1 MDAAIRRS
9 SREEG
14 SALLLALLVL
24 AALSILATT
33 AVVTSMGERNLS
45 RYESGSVQALGV
57 AETGVAYAKRAI
69 VDRTATMTDSDGDG
83 RPDFELTDSLAWG
96 GTYHVMAEAS
106 DVKGLGIT
114 AYQSNGFAI
123 VSEGEFR
130 GARRRVKVEIVH
142 DSFLKFARF
151 VSTNTLSY
159 ACNATISGEVY
170 TGANLDIPSNCGVNQ
185 QDQFLESVFAVGT
198 IPNAAYGTFFRGYVT
213 GADTIDLS
221 NSFDWTDMRNK
232 ARGLA
237 AGSNAC
243 ERRGSV
249 GIYFNLGTVDPLL
262 LNGQGVPNT
271 GVLRLDQFDFHNT
284 TLAPPDTVITY
295 GGTAVMNT
303 VTGQRLKAREFNGII
318 FFEND
323 ANVKG
328 KMDGVSARN
337 ITIFATRYIYVRGD
351 IITGHTGFNPV
362 PPHPADNSGDPN
374 NIGLVA
380 ESWIIVH
387 KTVNRI
393 LRIDAALLSRT
404 ATWGFNAG
412 VQSAAITVPTPQ
424 PAAGPPTFPAGCYP
438 SMAGTQPL
446 DLDLDNITGETPR
459 NNDPSPGEGWNENL
473 ITADTWVLNIT
484 GPIITTGSGDA
495 YPWNNA
501 TIISRAAGSTRRY
514 NYDMDMTDFPPPCF
528 PVPLNL
534 YNDVSW
540 TEIFEVRSPLAS
552 HLPN

>member
-33 AVVTSMGERNLS
+33 AIVTSMGERNLS

-57 AETGVAYAKRAI
+57 AETGIAYAKRAI
-69 VDRTATMTDSDGDG
+69 VDRTVTMTDDDGDG
-83 RPDFELTDSLAWG
+83 RPEFELEDSLSWG
-96 GTYHVMAEAS
+96 GTYRVIAEAS
-106 DVKGLGIT
+106 DVKGLGIS

-123 VSEGEFR
+123 VSEGNYR

-170 TGANLDIPSNCGVNQ
+170 TGADLDIPSGCAANRE
-185 QDQFLESVFAVGT
+185 DKFLESVYAVGD
-198 IPNAAYGTFFRGYVT
+198 IPNAASGIFYRGYVT

-221 NSFDWTDMRNK
+221 NSFNWTDMRAK

-249 GIYFNLGTVDPLL
+249 GIYFPASGTMPLTLASGILELNL
-262 LNGQGVPNT
+262 
-271 GVLRLDQFDFHNT
+271 FSFHNT
-284 TLAPPDTVITY
+284 TTAFAPDTVITY
-295 GGTAVMNT
+295 NGIPVANSVTATNHMHPW
-303 VTGQRLKAREFNGII
+303 EFNGII

-323 ANVKG
+323 AHVKG

-337 ITIFATRYIYVRGD
+337 ITIFATRHIYVRGD
-351 IITGHTGFNPV
+351 IITGHTGYNPV
-362 PPHPADNSGDPN
+362 TLAADNSGDPAN
-374 NIGLVA
+374 VGLVA
-380 ESWIIVH
+380 ENWIIIH
-387 KTVNRI
+387 KTVNRV
-393 LRIDAALLSRT
+393 LQIDAALLSRT
-404 ATWGFNAG
+404 ATWGFNSS
-412 VQSAAITVPTPQ
+412 VQSCTLTGNPPVPS
-424 PAAGPPTFPAGCYP
+424 AGCYL
-438 SMAGTQPL
+438 SMAGTHSPPL
-446 DLDLDNITGETPR
+446 DLDLDNIPGETPL
-459 NNDPSPGEGWNENL
+459 NNDPEVGEGWNEATL
-473 ITADTWVLNIT
+473 TASTWVLNIT

-495 YPWNNA
+495 WPWNNA
-501 TIISRAAGSTRRY
+501 TIIANSGVGSTRRY
-514 NYDMDMTDFPPPCF
+514 NYDMDMTEFPPPCF

-534 YNDVSW
+534 YKDVSW
-540 TEIFEVRSPLAS
+540 TEIFEVRTPLAS
-552 HLPN
+552 CLPN

>member
-1 MDAAIRRS
+1 MHAATRRS

-33 AVVTSMGERNLS
+33 AIVTSMGERNLS
-45 RYESGSVQALGV
+45 RYESASVQALGV
-57 AETGVAYAKRAI
+57 AETGIAYAKRAI
-69 VDRTATMTDSDGDG
+69 VDRTVTMGDADSDG
-83 RPDFELTDSLAWG
+83 RPDFELSDSLSWG

-159 ACNATISGEVY
+159 ACAATISGEVY
-170 TGANLDIPSNCGVNQ
+170 TGANLDIPNNCGAGR

-198 IPNAAYGTFFRGYVT
+198 IPNAAYGTFYRGYVT

-221 NSFDWTDMRNK
+221 NSFNWTDMRAK
-232 ARGLA
+232 SRGLA
-237 AGSNAC
+237 TGSNAC

-249 GIYFNLGTVDPLL
+249 GIYFNLGTVDPLS
-262 LNGQGVPNT
+262 LNAQAAPNT
-271 GVLRLDQFDFHNT
+271 GVLRLDLFDFHNVA
-284 TLAPPDTVITY
+284 LDPDTVISY
-295 GGTAVMNT
+295 NGVAVRNT
-303 VTGQRLKAREFNGII
+303 VTGANHMHPSEFNGII

-328 KMDGVSARN
+328 TMNGVSARN
-337 ITIFATRYIYVRGD
+337 VTIFATRYIYVRGD

-362 PPHPADNSGDPN
+362 TRLPDSSGNPN

-380 ESWIIVH
+380 ESWIIIH

-404 ATWGFNAG
+404 ATWGFNG
-412 VQSAAITVPTPQ
+412 SVQTCNIT
-424 PAAGPPTFPAGCYP
+424 GNPPVVPAGCYI
-438 SMAGTQPL
+438 SGAGTQPL
-446 DLDLDNITGETPR
+446 DLDLDGISGETPL
-459 NNDPSPGEGWNENL
+459 NNDPVLNEGWNENL

-501 TIISRAAGSTRRY
+501 TIISRAGLGATRRY
-514 NYDMDMTDFPPPCF
+514 NYDMDMTEFPPPCF

-534 YNDVSW
+534 YKDVSW
-540 TEIFEVRSPLAS
+540 TEIFEVSTPLAS
-552 HLPN
+552 CLPN

>member
-9 SREEG
+9 SREKG

-33 AVVTSMGERNLS
+33 AVVTSMGERNIS
-45 RYESGSVQALGV
+45 RYESASVQALGV

-69 VDRTATMTDSDGDG
+69 VDRTITMTDADGDG
-83 RPDFELTDSLAWG
+83 RPEFELTDSLSWG
-96 GTYHVMAEAS
+96 GVYRVVAEAS

-114 AYQSNGFAI
+114 AYQSNGFTI

-130 GARRRVKVEIVH
+130 GARRRVKAEIVH

-151 VSTNTLSY
+151 VSSNTLSY

-170 TGANLDIPSNCGVNQ
+170 TGANLDIPNNCAVNQ

-198 IPNAAYGTFFRGYVT
+198 IPNASHHTFFRGYVT

-221 NSFDWTDMRNK
+221 NSFNWTDMRNK

-249 GIYFNLGTVDPLL
+249 GIYFPASGTLPLTL
-262 LNGQGVPNT
+262 VG
-271 GVLRLDQFDFHNT
+271 GVLQLNLFDFHNA
-284 TLAPPDTVITY
+284 TLFAPDTVITY
-295 GGTAVMNT
+295 NGIAVANS
-303 VTGQRLKAREFNGII
+303 VTGALHLHPSEFNGII

-328 KMDGVSARN
+328 TANGVSARN

-351 IITGHTGFNPV
+351 IITGHTGYNPV
-362 PPHPADNSGDPN
+362 TRLPDSSGDPN

-380 ESWIIVH
+380 ESWIIIH

-404 ATWGFNAG
+404 ATWGFNGA
-412 VQSAAITVPTPQ
+412 VQTCNITGDPPVVPVTTP
-424 PAAGPPTFPAGCYP
+424 ASYP

-446 DLDLDNITGETPR
+446 DLDLDNITGESPV
-459 NNDPSPGEGWNENL
+459 NNDPVTGEGWNENL

-514 NYDMDMTDFPPPCF
+514 NFDMDMTEFPPPCF
-528 PVPLNL
+528 PVPLNM
-534 YNDVSW
+534 YKDVSW
-540 TEIFEVRSPLAS
+540 TEIFDVRTPLAAC
-552 HLPN
+552 LPN

>member
-69 VDRTATMTDSDGDG
+69 VDRTVTMTDADSDG

-106 DVKGLGIT
+106 DIKGLGIT

-123 VSEGEFR
+123 VSEGEYR

-151 VSTNTLSY
+151 VS
-159 ACNATISGEVY
+159 ATSVTYGCSAVLSGEVY
-170 TGANLDIPSNCGVNQ
+170 TGGDIDVPSSCAAGKQ
-185 QDQFLESVFAVGT
+185 CQFLESAFAVGD
-198 IPNAAYGTFFRGYVT
+198 IPNAAHHTFHRGYVT
-213 GADTIDLS
+213 DADTIDLS
-221 NSFDWTDMRNK
+221 NSFNWTDMRSK
-232 ARGLA
+232 AKGTA
-237 AGSNAC
+237 VGGSAC

-249 GIYFNLGTVDPLL
+249 GIWINLNTVDPLRL
-262 LNGQGVPNT
+262 QDQAAPNT
-271 GVLRLDQFDFHNT
+271 GVLLLERFDFHNA
-284 TLAPPDTVITY
+284 TLDAPDTVITY
-295 GGTAVMNT
+295 RRDDGSLIPVLNT
-303 VTGQRLKAREFNGII
+303 VTGLHLRASAFNGIV

-323 ANVKG
+323 AKVKG
-328 KMDGVSARN
+328 TPDGVSARN
-337 ITIFATRYIYVRGD
+337 LTIFATRYIIIRGD
-351 IITGHTGFNPV
+351 IITGRTGFDPV
-362 PPHPADNSGDPN
+362 TRAPDNSGDPV

-380 ESWIIVH
+380 ESYVQID
-387 KTVNRI
+387 KTVNHI

-404 ATWGFNAG
+404 QTWGWGAQG
-412 VQSAAITVPTPQ
+412 SKSTATYPTGASAAQTP
-424 PAAGPPTFPAGCYP
+424 
-438 SMAGTQPL
+438 PL
-446 DLDLDNITGETPR
+446 DLDLDNIHGENPK
-459 NNDPSPGEGWNENL
+459 NNDPGTGEGWNEL
-473 ITADTWVLNIT
+473 TITAATWVLNIS
-484 GPIITTGSGDA
+484 GPIITVGSGDA
-495 YPWNNA
+495 YPWSDGG
-501 TIISRAAGSTRRY
+501 IIGAAAGPTRRY
-514 NYDMDMTDFPPPCF
+514 NYDMDMTEFPPPCF

-534 YNDVSW
+534 YKDVSW
-540 TEIFEVRSPLAS
+540 TEVFEVRTPLAS
-552 HLPN
+552 CLPN

>member
-33 AVVTSMGERNLS
+33 AIVTSMGERNLS
-45 RYESGSVQALGV
+45 RYEAGSVQALGV
-57 AETGVAYAKRAI
+57 AETGIAYAKRAI
-69 VDRTATMTDSDGDG
+69 VDRTVTMTDADGDG
-83 RPDFELTDSLAWG
+83 RPGFELTDSLPWG

-106 DVKGLGIT
+106 DIKGLGIT
-114 AYQSNGFAI
+114 AYQSNGFAL
-123 VSEGEFR
+123 VSEGAFH

-151 VSTNTLSY
+151 VSNNTLSY

-170 TGANLDIPSNCGVNQ
+170 TGANLDIPNNCAANQ
-185 QDQFLESVFAVGT
+185 QDKFLESVFAVGT
-198 IPNAAYGTFFRGYVT
+198 IPNAASGTFYRGYVT

-221 NSFDWTDMRNK
+221 NSFNWNDMRNK

-249 GIYFNLGTVDPLL
+249 GIYFPASGTLPLTL
-262 LNGQGVPNT
+262 VG
-271 GVLRLDQFDFHNT
+271 GVLQLNLFDFHNV
-284 TLAPPDTVITY
+284 TLFPPDTVITY
-295 GGTAVMNT
+295 NGAAVANS
-303 VTGQRLKAREFNGII
+303 VTGANHLHPSEFNGII

-328 KMDGVSARN
+328 TMDGVSARN

-362 PPHPADNSGDPN
+362 TRAPNNSGDPN

-380 ESWIIVH
+380 ESWIMIH

-404 ATWGFNAG
+404 ATWGFNGA
-412 VQSAAITVPTPQ
+412 VQSCGLTGTPPIVPPS
-424 PAAGPPTFPAGCYP
+424 GCYI
-438 SMAGTQPL
+438 SMAGAQPL
-446 DLDLDNITGETPR
+446 DLDLDNITGETPV
-459 NNDPSPGEGWNENL
+459 NNDPVPGEGWNENL

-495 YPWNNA
+495 YPWNDSN
-501 TIISRAAGSTRRY
+501 IIGRAAGSTRRY
-514 NYDMDMTDFPPPCF
+514 NYDMDMTEFPPPCF

-534 YNDVSW
+534 YKDVSW
-540 TEIFEVRSPLAS
+540 TEIFDVRAPLAS
-552 HLPN
+552 CLPN

>member
-33 AVVTSMGERNLS
+33 AIVTSMGERNLS
-45 RYESGSVQALGV
+45 RYESSSVQALGV
-57 AETGVAYAKRAI
+57 AETGIAYAKRAI
-69 VDRTATMTDSDGDG
+69 VDRTVTMTDADGDG
-83 RPDFELTDSLAWG
+83 RPGFELTDSLAWG

-106 DVKGLGIT
+106 DIKGLGIT
-114 AYQSNGFAI
+114 AYQSNGFAL
-123 VSEGEFR
+123 VSEGTFH

-151 VSTNTLSY
+151 VSNNTLSY
-159 ACNATISGEVY
+159 ACNATVSGEVY
-170 TGANLDIPSNCGVNQ
+170 TGANLDIPNNCATNQ
-185 QDQFLESVFAVGT
+185 QDEFLESVFAVGS
-198 IPNAAYGTFFRGYVT
+198 IPNAAYGTFYRGYVT

-221 NSFDWTDMRNK
+221 NSFNWNDMRNK

-243 ERRGSV
+243 ERKGSV
-249 GIYFNLGTVDPLL
+249 GIYFPASGTLPLTL
-262 LNGQGVPNT
+262 VG
-271 GVLRLDQFDFHNT
+271 GVLQLNLFDFHNV
-284 TLAPPDTVITY
+284 TLFPPDTVIAY
-295 GGTAVMNT
+295 NGVAVANS
-303 VTGQRLKAREFNGII
+303 VTGANHLHPSEFNGII

-328 KMDGVSARN
+328 TMNGVSARN

-362 PPHPADNSGDPN
+362 TRAPDNSGDPN

-380 ESWIIVH
+380 ESWIMIH

-404 ATWGFNAG
+404 ATWGFNVG
-412 VQSAAITVPTPQ
+412 VQTCSLTGNPPVPS
-424 PAAGPPTFPAGCYP
+424 AGCYI

-446 DLDLDNITGETPR
+446 DLDLDNITGETPL
-459 NNDPSPGEGWNENL
+459 NNDPVPGQGWDENL
-473 ITADTWVLNIT
+473 ITDKTWVLNIT

-495 YPWNNA
+495 YPWNDG
-501 TIISRAAGSTRRY
+501 TIISNSLLGSTRRY
-514 NYDMDMTDFPPPCF
+514 NYDMDMTEFPPPCF

-534 YNDVSW
+534 YKDVSW
-540 TEIFEVRSPLAS
+540 TEIFDVRAPLAS
-552 HLPN
+552 CLPN